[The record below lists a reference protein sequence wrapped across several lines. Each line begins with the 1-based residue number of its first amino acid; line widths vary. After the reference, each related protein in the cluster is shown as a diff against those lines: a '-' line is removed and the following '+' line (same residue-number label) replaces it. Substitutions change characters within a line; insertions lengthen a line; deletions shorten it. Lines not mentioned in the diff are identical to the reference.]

1 LFSKQTHSR
10 SPHSQIAFDKPGNG
24 SWDVQISDE
33 KQHIQVYNNST
44 VSEIVQNLCVTNSG
58 FLTR

>member
-1 LFSKQTHSR
+1 MVRT
-10 SPHSQIAFDKPGNG
+10 
-24 SWDVQISDE
+24 VQISDE